1 MPFRQV
7 AAAALADW
15 RLAEQEMLAHPE
27 DSPAWHDAALR
38 AAEARDRYQAAVDG
52 AREAH
57 TPEPPPFD
65 EVVAG

>member
-15 RLAEQEMLAHPE
+15 RLAEQDLLAHPE
-27 DSPAWHDAALR
+27 GSPEWQEAALR
-38 AAEARDRYQAAVDG
+38 AAEARDRYQAAVDS

-57 TPEPPPFD
+57 TPVPPPFD